1 MSRIGKQP
9 VTIPGGVTVDVS
21 GSTVTVKGP
30 KGELS
35 QDFSDTVSV
44 AVAENEVT
52 VTRKDDEKK
61 SRADHGLYRSLVA
74 NMVQGASEGFS
85 KVLEVEG
92 VGFKVAMAGKG
103 LKMALGFS
111 HDVTYQPP
119 EGVELS
125 VEENRI
131 TVTGASKQLVGQT
144 AADIRAL
151 KKPEPYKGKGIRYQD
166 EYIIRKAGKAAGG
179 GAE

>member
-9 VTIPGGVTVDVS
+9 IAIPNGVTV
-21 GSTVTVKGP
+21 TVDGRKLTVKGP

-35 QDFSDTVSV
+35 QVLSDRVSV
-44 AVAENEVT
+44 EVKDD
-52 VTRKDDEKK
+52 VVNVSRKDDEKY

-74 NMVQGASEGFS
+74 NMVHGVDQGFT
-85 KVLEVEG
+85 KTLELEG
-92 VGFKVAMAGKG
+92 VGFKVAMAGSG

-111 HDVTYQPP
+111 HDVMYQPP
-119 EGVELS
+119 ENVQLAVS
-125 VEENRI
+125 ENKI
-131 TVTGASKQLVGQT
+131 TVTGVSKQLVGQT

-151 KKPEPYKGKGIRYQD
+151 KKPEPYKGKGIRYED

-179 GAE
+179 GSD

>member
-9 VTIPGGVTVDVS
+9 VQLPGGVTAEVN

-30 KGELS
+30 KGELT
-35 QDFSDTVSV
+35 QDVSNRVSV
-44 AVAENEVT
+44 EVKDGAVV
-52 VTRKDDEKK
+52 VSRVDDEKY

-74 NMVQGASEGFS
+74 NMVAGVSEGF
-85 KVLEVEG
+85 KKTLILEG
-92 VGFKVAMAGKG
+92 VGFKVAMNGKG

-111 HDVTYQPP
+111 HDVQYMPP
-119 EGVELS
+119 EGVELAIEDNS
-125 VEENRI
+125 KIV
-131 TVTGASKQLVGQT
+131 VTGVSKQLVGQT

-151 KKPEPYKGKGIRYQD
+151 KKPEPYKGKGIRYED

-179 GAE
+179 KE

>member
-21 GSTVTVKGP
+21 GQTVTVKGP
-30 KGELS
+30 KGELT
-35 QDFSDTVSV
+35 QDVSENV
-44 AVAENEVT
+44 TIAVAENEVT
-52 VTRKDDEKK
+52 VARKDDEKK

-74 NMVQGASEGFS
+74 NMVQGASEGFT

-92 VGFKVAMAGKG
+92 VGFKVALAGKG
-103 LKMALGFS
+103 LKMSLGFS
-111 HDVTYQPP
+111 HEVNYQAP
-119 EGVELS
+119 EGVDLA

-131 TVTGASKQLVGQT
+131 TVSGASKQLVGQT

-179 GAE
+179 GGE

>member
-9 VTIPGGVTVDVS
+9 ITIPSGVTVETNDNVL
-21 GSTVTVKGP
+21 TVKGP
-30 KGELS
+30 KGELQQTLS
-35 QDFSDTVSV
+35 NRVSV
-44 AVAENEVT
+44 KTEDGNAIVE
-52 VTRKDDEKK
+52 RKDNEKY
-61 SRADHGLYRSLVA
+61 SRADHGLYRSLLA
-74 NMVQGASEGFS
+74 NMVAGVTEGFT
-85 KVLEVEG
+85 KTLEVEG

-111 HDVTYQPP
+111 HDVTYTPP

-125 VEENRI
+125 VEENKI
-131 TVTGASKQLVGQT
+131 KVSGVSKQLVGQT

-151 KKPEPYKGKGIRYQD
+151 KKPEPYKGKGIHYED

-179 GAE
+179 GSE